1 VSNKLATIDFHG
13 DDIIAFFDEKTGKI
27 YANVKKMCEAI
38 GVSFASQ
45 IRKIQKDPVYASA
58 LRYSHMTTPS
68 GTQESLFLEKKYIPK
83 WLGSISI
90 PKVKP
95 ELRDKLLSYQLEIVE
110 ALSNYFTQGFALNE
124 RALEQAP
131 DAVISKIAEKISAKL
146 GVAPTSPLGRGWG
159 WVPKEQLI
167 KDRMRAMNAI
177 FETLGKPDEMMV
189 TTLRNQALAELTGQP
204 PAPTLHEQDRWY
216 AADFFPLTGW
226 VLTLRG

>member
-1 VSNKLATIDFHG
+1 VSNKLAKINFHG

-27 YANVKKMCEAI
+27 YANVKKLCESI
-38 GVSFASQ
+38 GINFASQ

-83 WLGSISI
+83 WLGSISV

-110 ALSNYFTQGFALNE
+110 ALDNYFTQGFAINE

-131 DAVISKIAEKISAKL
+131 DTIISKIAEKISAKL
-146 GVAPTSPLGRGWG
+146 GIAPTL
-159 WVPKEQLI
+159 PKEQLV

-177 FETLGKPDEMMV
+177 FSTLGKPDEMV
-189 TTLRNQALAELTGQP
+189 VATLRNQAIAELMGKP
-204 PAPTLHEQDRWY
+204 PTPTLQDQDRWY